1 MTSLLDIENEF
12 IRLEKIRKNENWSD
26 PRNQENY
33 ILRKRDYDFG
43 ERNYFDLD
51 KENYHFYKDLQAS
64 RGIPDIVDKS
74 VIDYLS
80 DFENSAYDMSREDHQ
95 RNEELLDLLDI
106 DGITNFVELGF
117 RTPSVLNYWLER
129 GLCVKGYDVVKVNVL
144 VSSYLGW
151 DVEEYDLSLC
161 DRPLIFED
169 NTLVVSYHCF
179 EHLVDPLNA
188 LRRVYSDMKHGSY
201 FHIEVPVENQ
211 SIPNLRYGHMQTF
224 HSGDLKNMIDIVGFN
239 VVNKTQRSDVDRFLV
254 KK

>member
-12 IRLEKIRKNENWSD
+12 IRLEKIRKNGNWFD

-51 KENYHFYKDLQAS
+51 AEDYHFYKDLQAS

-74 VIDYLS
+74 VTDYLS
-80 DFENSAYDMSREDHQ
+80 DFENSAYDMNGEDHQ
-95 RNEELLDLLDI
+95 RNEELLGLLDI

-117 RTPSVLNYWLER
+117 RTPSVLNYWSER

-161 DRPLIFED
+161 DRSLIFED

-179 EHLVDPLNA
+179 EHLIDPLNA

-201 FHIEVPVENQ
+201 FHIEVPVEDQ
-211 SIPNLRYGHMQTF
+211 SIPNLKYGHMQTF
-224 HSGDLKNMIDIVGFN
+224 HSGDLQNMIDIVGFN
-239 VVNKTQRSDVDRFLV
+239 VVNKTQRNDVDRFLV